1 MIYVFAILWL
11 LALVYTLRK
20 RSRQISVI
28 KNKIKERYEQK
39 SKEDKGQKA
48 EEKDSESDPA

>member
-1 MIYVFAILWL
+1 MIYLFAILWL

-28 KNKIKERYEQK
+28 KTKIKERYEQK
-39 SKEDKGQKA
+39 SKEDKGEKA